1 MEDHSSSQL
10 ASVDLLSDLPPDS
23 LQRLAQ
29 GCMWRR
35 FKRNE
40 QIVAR
45 DSESRDL
52 FLVLSGSVEVANFS
66 SSGREIAYATIA
78 AGQYFGELSA
88 IDDQPRSAT
97 VSAAE
102 DCLLAVMP
110 RTLFLNLMRDEP
122 AAALKVLNRLAR
134 IIRICDDR
142 IMDLS
147 TLGAVQRVYIELL
160 RICGPDPAVAG
171 LWSVYPMPTQS
182 DIAARAST
190 TRETVARVV
199 SQLTQDEIIQ
209 RKGRTLYIN
218 DRERLQAMA
227 ESLEAGHAPAR

>member
-1 MEDHSSSQL
+1 MEKQSPDQL
-10 ASVDLLSDLPPDS
+10 ASVELLSGLAPDA
-23 LQRLAQ
+23 LQRLEQ

-35 FKRNE
+35 YKRGE
-40 QIVAR
+40 EIVAR
-45 DSESRDL
+45 DSDSRDL
-52 FLVLSGSVEVANFS
+52 FMVITGSVEVANFS
-66 SSGREIAYATIA
+66 TTGREIAYATIP
-78 AGQYFGELSA
+78 AGEYFGELSA
-88 IDDQPRSAT
+88 LDNLPRSAT

-102 DCLLAVMP
+102 DTLVAVMP
-110 RTLFLNLMRDEP
+110 RTLFIDVMRDEP
-122 AAALKVLNRLAR
+122 KAALKMMMRLAH

-160 RICGPDPAVAG
+160 RICGPDPAVPD

-182 DIAARAST
+182 EIAARADT
-190 TRETVARVV
+190 TRGTVARVI

-218 DRERLQAMA
+218 DRERLQMMA
-227 ESLEAGHAPAR
+227 ASLEGNASVAR

>member
-1 MEDHSSSQL
+1 MEDLSPNQL
-10 ASVDLLSDLPPDS
+10 TSVDLLSGLAPDS

-35 FKRNE
+35 YKRNE

-52 FLVLSGSVEVANFS
+52 FLVVSGSVEVANFS

-78 AGQYFGELSA
+78 AGEYFGELSA

-102 DCLLAVMP
+102 DCLVAVMP
-110 RTLFLNLMRDEP
+110 RTLFLDLMRDQPE
-122 AAALKVLNRLAR
+122 AALKVLNRLAR

-190 TRETVARVV
+190 TRETVARVI
-199 SQLTQDEIIQ
+199 SQLTQDELIQ

-218 DRERLQAMA
+218 DRERLQGLA
-227 ESLEAGHAPAR
+227 ESLEAGQAPAR

>member
-1 MEDHSSSQL
+1 MEEQSPNQL
-10 ASVDLLSDLPPDS
+10 ATVGLLSGLSPEA
-23 LQRLAQ
+23 LQRLGQ

-35 FKRNE
+35 YKRGE
-40 QIVAR
+40 EIVAR
-45 DSESRDL
+45 DSDSRDL
-52 FLVLSGSVEVANFS
+52 FLVVTGSVEVTNFS
-66 SSGREIAYATIA
+66 TTGREIAYATIPS
-78 AGQYFGELSA
+78 GEYFGELSA
-88 IDDQPRSAT
+88 IDNLPRSAT

-102 DCLLAVMP
+102 ESLLAVVP
-110 RTLFLNLMRDEP
+110 RTLFLDLMRDEP
-122 AAALKVLNRLAR
+122 DAALKVMSRLAR

-160 RICGPDPAVAG
+160 RICGPDPAVPN

-190 TRETVARVV
+190 TRETVARVI
-199 SQLTQDEIIQ
+199 SQLSQDEIIQ

-218 DRERLQAMA
+218 DREHLQEMA
-227 ESLEAGHAPAR
+227 ASLEGNAAAAR

>member
-1 MEDHSSSQL
+1 MEKQSPDQL
-10 ASVDLLSDLPPDS
+10 ASVELLSGLAPDA
-23 LQRLAQ
+23 LQRLEQ

-35 FKRNE
+35 YKRGE
-40 QIVAR
+40 EIVAR
-45 DSESRDL
+45 DSDSRDL
-52 FLVLSGSVEVANFS
+52 FMVITGSVEVANFS
-66 SSGREIAYATIA
+66 TTGREIAYATIP
-78 AGQYFGELSA
+78 AGEYFGELSA
-88 IDDQPRSAT
+88 LDNLPRSAT

-102 DCLLAVMP
+102 DTLVAVMP
-110 RTLFLNLMRDEP
+110 RTLFIDVMSDEP
-122 AAALKVLNRLAR
+122 KAALKVMMRLAH

-160 RICGPDPAVAG
+160 RICGPDPAVPD

-182 DIAARAST
+182 EIAARADT
-190 TRETVARVV
+190 TRGTVARVI

-218 DRERLQAMA
+218 DRERLQMMA
-227 ESLEAGHAPAR
+227 ASLEGNASVAR

>member
-1 MEDHSSSQL
+1 MEKQSPNQL
-10 ASVDLLSDLPPDS
+10 ASVELLSGLAPEA
-23 LQRLAQ
+23 LQRLEQ

-35 FKRNE
+35 YKRGE
-40 QIVAR
+40 EIVAR
-45 DSESRDL
+45 DSDSRDL
-52 FLVLSGSVEVANFS
+52 FVVITGSVEVANFS
-66 SSGREIAYATIA
+66 TTGREIAYATIP
-78 AGQYFGELSA
+78 AGEYFGELSA
-88 IDDQPRSAT
+88 LDNLPRSAT

-102 DCLLAVMP
+102 DTLVAVMP
-110 RTLFLNLMRDEP
+110 RTLFIDVMRDEP
-122 AAALKVLNRLAR
+122 KAALKMMMRLAH

-160 RICGPDPAVAG
+160 RICGPDPAVPD

-182 DIAARAST
+182 EIAARAGT
-190 TRETVARVV
+190 TRETVARVI

-218 DRERLQAMA
+218 DRERLQMIAV
-227 ESLEAGHAPAR
+227 SLEGNASVAR

>member
-1 MEDHSSSQL
+1 MEKQSPDQL
-10 ASVDLLSDLPPDS
+10 ASVELLSDLAPDA
-23 LQRLAQ
+23 LQRLEQ

-35 FKRNE
+35 YKRGE
-40 QIVAR
+40 EIVAR
-45 DSESRDL
+45 DSDSRDL
-52 FLVLSGSVEVANFS
+52 FVVITGSVEVANFS
-66 SSGREIAYATIA
+66 TTGREIAYATIP
-78 AGQYFGELSA
+78 AGEYFGELSA
-88 IDDQPRSAT
+88 LDNLPRSAT

-102 DCLLAVMP
+102 DTLVAVMP
-110 RTLFLNLMRDEP
+110 RTLFIDVMRDEP
-122 AAALKVLNRLAR
+122 KAALKMMMRLAH

-160 RICGPDPAVAG
+160 RICGPDPAVPD

-190 TRETVARVV
+190 TRETVARVI
-199 SQLTQDEIIQ
+199 SQLSQDEIIQ

-218 DRERLQAMA
+218 DRERLQMMA
-227 ESLEAGHAPAR
+227 ASLEGNASVAR

>member
-1 MEDHSSSQL
+1 MEEQSPNQL
-10 ASVDLLSDLPPDS
+10 ATVGLLSGLSPEA
-23 LQRLAQ
+23 LQRLGQ

-35 FKRNE
+35 YKRGE
-40 QIVAR
+40 EIVAR
-45 DSESRDL
+45 DSDSRDL
-52 FLVLSGSVEVANFS
+52 FLVVTGSVEVANFS
-66 SSGREIAYATIA
+66 TTGREIAYATIPS
-78 AGQYFGELSA
+78 GEYFGELSA
-88 IDDQPRSAT
+88 IDNLPRSAT

-102 DCLLAVMP
+102 ESLLAVVP
-110 RTLFLNLMRDEP
+110 RTLFLDLMRDEP
-122 AAALKVLNRLAR
+122 DAALKVMSRLAR

-160 RICGPDPAVAG
+160 RICGPDPAVPN

-190 TRETVARVV
+190 TRETVARVI
-199 SQLTQDEIIQ
+199 SQLSQDEIIQ

-218 DRERLQAMA
+218 DREHLQEMA
-227 ESLEAGHAPAR
+227 ASLEGNAAAAR

>member
-1 MEDHSSSQL
+1 MEEQSPNQL
-10 ASVDLLSDLPPDS
+10 ATVELLSGVAPEA
-23 LQRLAQ
+23 LQRLGQ

-35 FKRNE
+35 YKRGE
-40 QIVAR
+40 EIVAR
-45 DSESRDL
+45 DSDSRDL
-52 FLVLSGSVEVANFS
+52 FLVVTGSVEVANFS
-66 SSGREIAYATIA
+66 TTGREIAYATIP
-78 AGQYFGELSA
+78 AGEYFGELSA
-88 IDDQPRSAT
+88 IDNLPRSAT

-102 DCLLAVMP
+102 GSLLAVVP
-110 RTLFLNLMRDEP
+110 RTLFLDLMRDEP
-122 AAALKVLNRLAR
+122 DAALKVMSRLAR

-160 RICGPDPAVAG
+160 RICGPDPAVPN

-190 TRETVARVV
+190 TRETVARVI

-218 DRERLQAMA
+218 DRERLQEMA
-227 ESLEAGHAPAR
+227 ASLEGNAAAAR

>member
-1 MEDHSSSQL
+1 MEKQSPNQL
-10 ASVDLLSDLPPDS
+10 ASVELLSGLAPEA
-23 LQRLAQ
+23 LQRLEQ

-35 FKRNE
+35 YKRGE
-40 QIVAR
+40 EIVAR
-45 DSESRDL
+45 DSDSRDL
-52 FLVLSGSVEVANFS
+52 FVVITGSVEVANFS
-66 SSGREIAYATIA
+66 TTGREIAYATIP
-78 AGQYFGELSA
+78 AGEYFGELSA
-88 IDDQPRSAT
+88 LDNLPRSAT

-102 DCLLAVMP
+102 DTLVAVMP
-110 RTLFLNLMRDEP
+110 RTLFIDVMRDEP
-122 AAALKVLNRLAR
+122 KAALKMMMRLAH

-160 RICGPDPAVAG
+160 RICGPDPAVPD

-190 TRETVARVV
+190 TRETVARVI
-199 SQLTQDEIIQ
+199 SQLSQDEIIQ

-218 DRERLQAMA
+218 DRERLQMMA
-227 ESLEAGHAPAR
+227 ASLEGNASVAR

>member
-88 IDDQPRSAT
+88 IDNQPRSAT

-110 RTLFLNLMRDEP
+110 RTLFLDLMRDEP

>member
-110 RTLFLNLMRDEP
+110 RTLFLDLMRDEP